1 MGATSTL
8 VVDRHMFT
16 LVNIRSSN
24 TSSFEAAS
32 LMSDYLA
39 FDRQRTIRRQYLK
52 AFGGMAILVLLGA
65 AFNRVPRDEAAV
77 VAALL
82 VVPPLCLAVIEALR
96 WRRLVRRLH
105 DARVHAQAV
114 RKS

>member
-1 MGATSTL
+1 MDAASTL
-8 VVDRHMFT
+8 VVEMLT

-39 FDRQRTIRRQYLK
+39 FDRQRAARRQYLK

-65 AFNRVPRDEAAV
+65 AFNRVPRDEAAI
-77 VAALL
+77 VAGVL
-82 VVPPLCLAVIEALR
+82 VLPPLVLAVIESLR

-105 DARVHAQAV
+105 DARVLAQSV